1 MRMVQ
6 ARMASVLRGGG
17 ILFELTCKLQ
27 NCPDM
32 SQLNLDSVT
41 KQ

>member
-1 MRMVQ
+1 MS
-6 ARMASVLRGGG
+6 SVLRWGGGG
-17 ILFELTCKLQ
+17 ILFELTFKLQ